1 MNEERMDET
10 IRELARDYN
19 NPPPTPRE
27 EMWAAIRAER
37 EEDEVFPLS
46 RWQRIDR
53 GRFAWAV
60 GIAAVLMVGIGLG
73 RMSVRPT
80 ETVAPVASTPET
92 ITAPLAGSASGE
104 TAYRV
109 AATQHLG
116 QAEVLLT
123 SFRTEAR
130 AGEIDARVGV
140 WAKDLLSTT
149 RLLLDS
155 PAGDDPELKVLL
167 EDLELVLVQLSH
179 LPPNDATVEA
189 RQEVEMVN
197 DAIEEG
203 GVLPKIRSALQG
215 DPPPALNEEEL

>member
-1 MNEERMDET
+1 MNDEKMDEM
-10 IRELARDYN
+10 IRDLARDYN
-19 NPPPTPRE
+19 SPPATPRD
-27 EMWAAIRAER
+27 EMWAAIQAAR
-37 EEDEVFPLS
+37 EEEDVFPIS
-46 RWQRIDR
+46 RWRR

-73 RMSVRPT
+73 RLSVRP
-80 ETVAPVASTPET
+80 EQGGAPVAIQEGVPAAMPGGDGGDTP
-92 ITAPLAGSASGE
+92 
-104 TAYRV
+104 YRV

-116 QAEVLLT
+116 RAEVLLT

-155 PAGDDPELKVLL
+155 PAGEDAQLRVLL

-179 LPPNDATVEA
+179 LPPNDATQA
-189 RQEVEMVN
+189 AQQEVEMVT

-203 GVLPKIRSALQG
+203 GVLPKIRTALQG
-215 DPPPALNEEEL
+215 GTPPALNEEEL

>member
-1 MNEERMDET
+1 MNDDKLDET
-10 IRELARDYN
+10 IRDLARDYN
-19 NPPPTPRE
+19 DPPPAPRE
-27 EMWAAIRAER
+27 EMWAAIRAARGEK
-37 EEDEVFPLS
+37 EVIPIS
-46 RWQRIDR
+46 RRRDGWL
-53 GRFAWAV
+53 AWGL
-60 GIAAVLMVGIGLG
+60 GIAAVLMVGVGLG
-73 RMSVRPT
+73 RLSVRP
-80 ETVAPVASTPET
+80 EQVAAPVAIRESVP
-92 ITAPLAGSASGE
+92 APMPGGDGGG

-116 QAEVLLT
+116 RAEVLLT

-155 PAGDDPELKVLL
+155 PAGDDAELRVLL

-179 LPPNDATVEA
+179 LPPDDATLEA
-189 RQEVEMVN
+189 RQEVEMVT

-203 GVLPKIRSALQG
+203 GVIPKIRTALQG
-215 DPPPALNEEEL
+215 GAPPSLNEEEL